1 MKVKNTEEII
11 SMVQDSSAME
21 RHFNFSI
28 AAHINHGK
36 TTISDFLLKAA
47 GLMRPENA
55 GLLMA
60 LNNQPEEEK
69 RGITIYTHVLL
80 LSFDYKDQTYL
91 FEIHDTPGHL
101 SFTGEVSRALRGSD
115 GAVIV
120 VDALEG
126 VMTQTETNVRLS
138 VGQEKCRPILFINKV
153 DRLITQLKLEPKEVY
168 ARIDEIVDRINDLI
182 RDLQPEGMDWTLA
195 FANNQVAVGAGKD
208 GWAFNMESLKM
219 KKIKPNVVFEKYAE
233 GDVRWLR
240 ESSVR

>member
-1 MKVKNTEEII
+1 
-11 SMVQDSSAME
+11 
-21 RHFNFSI
+21 
-28 AAHINHGK
+28 
-36 TTISDFLLKAA
+36 
-47 GLMRPENA
+47 
-55 GLLMA
+55 
-60 LNNQPEEEK
+60 
-69 RGITIYTHVLL
+69 
-80 LSFDYKDQTYL
+80 
-91 FEIHDTPGHL
+91 
-101 SFTGEVSRALRGSD
+101 
-115 GAVIV
+115 
-120 VDALEG
+120 
-126 VMTQTETNVRLS
+126 MTQTETNVRLS

-240 ESSVR
+240 KTFR